1 MRYTIEA
8 TIPVVQYGNIKPS
21 IQVESPAEE
30 AEALAVIRRLWDAYG
45 EQPIKDKTGGGVRVD
60 TFTGEVVFY
69 DDINHIY
76 TDEKGNK
83 LLSGSKYAEK
93 YSPKFEKDKILPK
106 TANAWGVTE
115 RELDEIWTLNGDIST
130 CFGNAI
136 HKALE
141 LAHKHWATGE
151 AIQSKKEFEKNYV
164 LPKNEFIAD
173 AVTKFVE
180 QFGVNAKSEVMVS
193 DVSNGMVGTIDRL
206 EMVAGKDSMKVRVG
220 DFKTNN
226 ELSKKDLD
234 KYQKQLSF
242 YAHIL
247 INKGWEVEGLD
258 IFHWDGTTWNK
269 IELPIVPLEA

>member
-1 MRYTIEA
+1 MKLRIEA
-8 TIPVVQYGNIKPS
+8 TIPVMNYGNIRPS
-21 IQVESPAEE
+21 IDVSSPDEE
-30 AEALAVIRRLWDAYG
+30 AEAMGIIKRLWDAYG
-45 EQPIKDKTGGGVRVD
+45 EQPIKDKTSGGVRVE

-69 DDINHIY
+69 NEANHTY
-76 TDEKGNK
+76 TDEKGNR

-93 YSPKFEKDKILPK
+93 FSPKFDKALLLPK
-106 TANAWGVTE
+106 TAKSWEVDE
-115 RELDEIWTLNGDIST
+115 KSLDEIWTLNGDIST

-141 LAHKHWATGE
+141 LAHKHWDTGL
-151 AIQSKKEFEKNYV
+151 AIQTKKEFEKNYV

-206 EMVAGKDSMKVRVG
+206 AYVEGKNKTVRVG

-247 INKGWEVEGLD
+247 TNKGWEVEGLD